1 MLAYDESERSFAV
14 RLCEA
19 DTVKLVKRLNLRFEA
34 PEKEQE
40 EEFKARVVK
49 ASEGRQAAEAWL
61 RYHHYIETMSQSAI
75 HMAFDHQ
82 AILDKISEPFCR
94 LPKARRA
101 ARVQAYPPAPSVS
114 HPPRKFPNNSRV
126 RFLFGRVRFLFGRVR
141 FLFGRVDCFL
151 GPSICNR

>member
-61 RYHHYIETMSQSAI
+61 RYHHYIETMS
-75 HMAFDHQ
+75 
-82 AILDKISEPFCR
+82 
-94 LPKARRA
+94 
-101 ARVQAYPPAPSVS
+101 
-114 HPPRKFPNNSRV
+114 
-126 RFLFGRVRFLFGRVR
+126 
-141 FLFGRVDCFL
+141 
-151 GPSICNR
+151 